1 MFNRT
6 EMYFTGYSLVTTTLL
21 LRFNIERRCNRSRT
35 TVNQPS
41 TQSLIAIVSTAV
53 LCHIWSPWVKRCR
66 QSRDFKKFGSA
77 AAQQLRMGLS
87 TSKNTPLPRRILSL
101 VVKRYQR
108 TSKEWS
114 SRVPSFKVT
123 QNRGRNRH
131 ADRLDIYD
139 FLLAIYSNHE
149 LFFAISEI

>member
-66 QSRDFKKFGSA
+66 QSRDLKKKLGELRHSSLGWGCLPLRTRRYHEVFCRWWLNGISAVERMVLSRPVFQGHTKSWSKPTRGSIGY
-77 AAQQLRMGLS
+77 L
-87 TSKNTPLPRRILSL
+87 
-101 VVKRYQR
+101 
-108 TSKEWS
+108 
-114 SRVPSFKVT
+114 
-123 QNRGRNRH
+123 
-131 ADRLDIYD
+131 
-139 FLLAIYSNHE
+139 
-149 LFFAISEI
+149 

>member
-87 TSKNTPLPRRILSL
+87 TSKNTPLPRSILSL

-108 TSKEWS
+108 RRKNGPLASRLSRSHKIVVETDTRIDWISMTSC
-114 SRVPSFKVT
+114 
-123 QNRGRNRH
+123 
-131 ADRLDIYD
+131 
-139 FLLAIYSNHE
+139 
-149 LFFAISEI
+149 